1 MAQSSCPSSFLRLL
15 YIYVIGTFEIRY
27 LASSPTSLACVV
39 PLDDKIA
46 VSSSYKYLPQSR
58 FRALSATMGFEF
70 DPHHIRVEVSDN
82 QTNSLPLTQ
91 RDREAGS
98 YSDFTATATVRKVK
112 EEHHLSYLS
121 TASLT
126 FNRTIG
132 TAIFVSPA
140 TILEINGS
148 KTMCIIL
155 WLLGGVLTWAG
166 MIVYLEYG
174 IRWPLDGGG
183 LHYTDRVWT
192 RPRKFWTYLY
202 GVMFVLLGGSQ
213 ANAIIFSQAALT
225 AASPGSPQDPRLVRA
240 FAIFLVASICL
251 FQSFSRINY
260 IRFSNAFAIYKVL
273 LLTFITIAGLLA
285 VGGFRFPSGPQR
297 AFGLT
302 NLANDLAAGTY
313 TAYGTAISLLLI
325 MRAYAGYEVVN
336 YVLEE
341 VRRPHDDPN
350 KVYRRS
356 LKLSV
361 SSVTFFYVMV
371 NVAFFATC
379 STDELLTNRN
389 TFALFISKVFGNSA
403 DSRVVAGVML
413 CFSAGGAV
421 VSFIYTNVRVLKEIA
436 RMGIIPL
443 PEFWATTTR
452 YNTPGPALL
461 LHFLATGILIL
472 ATPLGDA
479 TGFLVFITLPNYART
494 VLSILLGLGLL
505 AAPWLKSFRSSEGDL
520 LWEPKSSRHL
530 KGFLVFPLALL
541 FVLINLFVL
550 VLYWFPPQGQR
561 DGGIATPIT
570 SNCIGPVAMGIFG
583 GAVLYWVWDRLVL
596 PRLGCRME
604 IEDPDVVDD
613 DFDVRITFKRE
624 ISGISKT
631 VVDALTR
638 ISVRP
643 ARPT

>member
-1 MAQSSCPSSFLRLL
+1 MA
-15 YIYVIGTFEIRY
+15 FEY
-27 LASSPTSLACVV
+27 
-39 PLDDKIA
+39 
-46 VSSSYKYLPQSR
+46 
-58 FRALSATMGFEF
+58 E
-70 DPHHIRVEVSDN
+70 PHQVRIEVSDN
-82 QTNSLPLTQ
+82 QTYSLPSTQ
-91 RDREAGS
+91 RHGEAEPCS
-98 YSDFTATATVRKVK
+98 RFTATATVRKVK
-112 EEHHLSYLS
+112 QEHHLSYLS

-155 WLLGGVLTWAG
+155 WLVGGVITWAG
-166 MIVYLEYG
+166 MMVYLEYG

-225 AASPGSPQDPRLVRA
+225 AASPDSPQDPRLVRA

-273 LLTFITIAGLLA
+273 LLTFITIAGWLA
-285 VGGFRFPSGPQR
+285 VGGFRFPSRTQR
-297 AFGLT
+297 TFGFT
-302 NLANDLAAGTY
+302 NLANDIAAGTY

-341 VRRPHDDPN
+341 VRRPPDDPN

-413 CFSAGGAV
+413 CCSAGGAV

-461 LHFLATGILIL
+461 LHFLATGIFIL

-505 AAPWLKSFRSSEGDL
+505 AAPWLSSFRPSESSISLVPGRHGVECRAAP
-520 LWEPKSSRHL
+520 WEPQSSRRL
-530 KGFLVFPLALL
+530 KGFLVFPLAFL
-541 FVLINLFVL
+541 FVLMNLFVL
-550 VLYWFPPQGQR
+550 VLYWFPPRGQR
-561 DGGIATPIT
+561 DGGLATPIT

-583 GAVLYWVWDRLVL
+583 GAILYWVWDRLVL

-604 IEDPDVVDD
+604 IVDLD
-613 DFDVRITFKRE
+613 EIDHNLDVRITFKRE

-631 VVDALTR
+631 IVDALTR
-638 ISVRP
+638 IGVGP
-643 ARPT
+643 AGAT